1 MIACRDC
8 QLRRQCSD
16 RRAPTIDPA
25 TRQVTRKIA
34 VGAAPIQLFATDS
47 RTMPVANQGTRNK
60 PGKKVL
66 ATNYRAF
73 GAFRQGVRRLRN
85 VASGTGRSPTH

>member
-1 MIACRDC
+1 M
-8 QLRRQCSD
+8 
-16 RRAPTIDPA
+16 DPA

-34 VGAAPIQLFATDS
+34 VGAAPIQLFATPDS
-47 RTMPVANQGTRNK
+47 RTLPVANQGTRNK

-73 GAFRQGVRRLRN
+73 GAFRQGVRRLRK
-85 VASGTGRSPTH
+85 VASGTGRSPTY